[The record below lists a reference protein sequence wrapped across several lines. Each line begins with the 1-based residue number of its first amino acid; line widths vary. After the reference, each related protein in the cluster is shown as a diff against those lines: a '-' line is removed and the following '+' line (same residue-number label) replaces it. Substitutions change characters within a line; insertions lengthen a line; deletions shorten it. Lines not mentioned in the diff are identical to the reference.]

1 MKEKAWKKSGGNCH
15 SSLNSI
21 SSGDISNFIDK
32 KCMWEED
39 IEVSFYWRIFPS
51 LELVLLCNECAEL
64 DDLIDS
70 DLPSSESRSR
80 RISEEVK
87 DAVWIRDQG
96 KCTQCGSNENLE
108 FDHIIP
114 FSKGGANTKR
124 NIQLLCEPCNRIKSD
139 RIGL

>member
-1 MKEKAWKKSGGNCH
+1 
-15 SSLNSI
+15 
-21 SSGDISNFIDK
+21 
-32 KCMWEED
+32 MWEED

-64 DDLIDS
+64 DDLLDS

>member
-21 SSGDISNFIDK
+21 SSGDISKNFIDK

-64 DDLIDS
+64 DDLLDS

-80 RISEEVK
+80 K
-87 DAVWIRDQG
+87 
-96 KCTQCGSNENLE
+96 E
-108 FDHIIP
+108 FYRR
-114 FSKGGANTKR
+114 SKRCSLDKGPG
-124 NIQLLCEPCNRIKSD
+124 
-139 RIGL
+139 